1 MAKKNKNR
9 IRSVVEPFSP
19 KQIRRETRARVRLEF
34 GDADRALRGDLRASR
49 QQSKNLNAWYQQ
61 YQGNME
67 RLRQGQ
73 LANTNA
79 LQEQSRASA
88 GLMNQAAT
96 AQREA
101 LDAEE
106 QRSAALRGAS
116 TSGAGAT
123 EAAGE
128 TQRQALMTSTRD
140 RNAQIGSSAYNRLAE
155 VNAAAGLGLQADQRR
170 ERGTRLET
178 RSKMRDLARDKGA
191 SRIKNRADIIRGER
205 DFNIQNRTLNANIA
219 DDRADNA
226 LDRQREARLAS
237 QGSGGSGGSSG
248 GGGRSVDRQDVGRG
262 VALLDGQV
270 TTTDNW
276 MSFKT
281 PKGQRKAFYY
291 LRRNGLSPAEAR
303 RAIRRFTK
311 RKQREINN
319 TPNSSG
325 AGQPGSN
332 TG

>member
-34 GDADRALRGDLRASR
+34 GDADRALRGDLRASQ

-61 YQGNME
+61 YQGNMD

-88 GLMNQAAT
+88 GLMGEAAA
-96 AQREA
+96 AQRSA

-205 DFNIQNRTLNANIA
+205 DFSIQNRTLNANIA

-248 GGGRSVDRQDVGRG
+248 KGGGGGVPREDLRQAIAYTREAIRDTPGAKWGDWRGLKGAKTELIDGLINRGVSPAAARAAYWTLFQRWRGRRGGRPSQPGRG
-262 VALLDGQV
+262 DY
-270 TTTDNW
+270 
-276 MSFKT
+276 
-281 PKGQRKAFYY
+281 R
-291 LRRNGLSPAEAR
+291 
-303 RAIRRFTK
+303 
-311 RKQREINN
+311 
-319 TPNSSG
+319 
-325 AGQPGSN
+325 
-332 TG
+332 